1 MIPTTA
7 GVTAPASISQGIT
20 LQINSRARELTGALA
35 RRRDRWLI
43 NTVSNITTKSP
54 MATVVNNTRIS
65 GDHDGL
71 SDIMTCVP

>member
-7 GVTAPASISQGIT
+7 GVTAPTSISQGIT
-20 LQINSRARELTGALA
+20 LQITSRTRDPTGTLA

-54 MATVVNNTRIS
+54 TATVVNNPRIS
-65 GDHDGL
+65 GDHDWL
-71 SDIMTCVP
+71 SDIMACVP